1 MSLNNTLPF
10 AEFPMLETR
19 RLKLREPDLSDAEDM
34 LVFRGDPY
42 VQRFNSEPMTDV
54 SQAKELITG
63 YHAAY
68 LKATGILWGI
78 TLKGRDT
85 VIGTVS
91 LGIRYWISHHRADLG
106 YDLAHAY
113 WGQGIGREAVQEVV
127 RFGFERMGL
136 NRIEAETIEDN
147 DESRKLLDKLG
158 FVCEGIRRGYSLED
172 DAKYHGS
179 AIYGLLKSEY
189 KPRE

>member
-1 MSLNNTLPF
+1 MILNNPLSF
-10 AEFPMLETR
+10 AEFPVLETK
-19 RLKLREPDLSDAEDM
+19 RLMLREPDLSDAEDM
-34 LVFRGDPY
+34 LVFRGDPF

-54 SQAKELITG
+54 SQAKELITDF
-63 YHAAY
+63 HAEY
-68 LKATGILWGI
+68 LKTVGILWGI
-78 TLKGRDT
+78 TLKGRNT

-91 LGIRYWISHHRADLG
+91 LGISRWISHHRAELG

-127 RFGFERMGL
+127 RFGFERLGL

-147 DESRKLLDKLG
+147 HESRKLLDKLG